1 MSSRK
6 SNILLL
12 ICAAI
17 WGFAFTAQRLG
28 MEYIG
33 PFTYNGVRF
42 ALGSISL
49 LPFIFYFD
57 MKKKRRGHTITSW
70 KYEARQGLI
79 VGIVLFIAASLQ
91 QVGLIY
97 TEAGKAAFITGMY
110 VVMVPLVGILI
121 LKHRVS
127 RNTLLGSATAAVGL
141 YLLSV
146 KSGFNISIGDLYEI
160 AGAVFWTVHIL
171 MLDIFVKKMDTLKLA
186 LFQFITC
193 SVLSLIIAFLFETIT
208 LHGIQLTLIPIV
220 YGGVFSVG
228 LAYTLQIIG
237 QKHAQPAH
245 AAIILSLETV
255 FGALG
260 GFLII
265 NEFLGGKEYIGCML
279 MLAGMLIS
287 QFNNSPK
294 PDIVEGTEA

>member
-1 MSSRK
+1 VSSRK

-17 WGFAFTAQRLG
+17 WGFAFAAQRIG

-42 ALGSISL
+42 VLGSISL

-57 MKKKRRGHTITSW
+57 MKKKRKQQITTSW
-70 KYEARQGLI
+70 KCEVRQGI
-79 VGIVLFIAASLQ
+79 IAGTVLFIAASLQ
-91 QVGLIY
+91 QIGLVY
-97 TEAGKAAFITGMY
+97 TEAGKAAFITGLY
-110 VVMVPLVGILI
+110 VVMVPLVGILF

-146 KSGFNISIGDLYEI
+146 KSGFTISIGDVYEI
-160 AGAVFWTVHIL
+160 GGAFFWTAHIL
-171 MLDIFVKKMDTLKLA
+171 LLDRLANRMDTLKLA
-186 LFQFITC
+186 FFQFITC
-193 SVLSLIIAFLFETIT
+193 SVLSLITAFLFETIT
-208 LHGIQLTLIPIV
+208 LQGIQLTLIPIV

-228 LAYTLQIIG
+228 VAYTLQIIG
-237 QKHAQPAH
+237 QKNAQPAH

-265 NEFLGGKEYIGCML
+265 NELLGSKEYIGCIL
-279 MLAGMLIS
+279 MLIGMLIS
-287 QFNNSPK
+287 QFNNPAKSEM
-294 PDIVEGTEA
+294 IEVIRA